1 MFITRKLIKWA
12 TAALMLYITSL
23 AIAKLIEIQEQY
35 TCDNG
40 GLAVIA
46 REGDTYWKI
55 AERHCTGDIRHAVDD
70 MMGNRG
76 ADLMPGA
83 IIHLPE

>member
-12 TAALMLYITSL
+12 TAALMIYIAGF

-46 REGDTYWKI
+46 HEGDTYWKI
-55 AERHCTGDIRHAVDD
+55 AERYCTGDIRHAVDD
-70 MMGNRG
+70 MIGDRND
-76 ADLMPGA
+76 ALIMPGA
-83 IIHLPE
+83 IIHLP